1 MAESNDTID
10 PNDLDS
16 IDALLDEAE
25 LDAVEEDAQP
35 ETAELPDIPEDEQLD
50 NLPEE
55 DAPEPEPELELPQ
68 PSGGIMDNFPSPDA
82 EDTPQKAAEPEL
94 EPLLDDAEAQKPK
107 PPKETP
113 AAPLTEDG
121 AEQFMQKRAAKK
133 AQLNQ
138 DPQNKN
144 TLTVA
149 EMDAIKKLIITFSSI
164 IIALVVVAIATGVWA
179 ALATSPALDEEAKTL
194 LGDIRDGSTQSMIKS
209 ASSEEIVKKVETKLD
224 ALSFQIEELNR
235 DLLQMTPDQLA
246 AAPAKPAAPADKAEV
261 KLDLKPT
268 ETAVKAQATPPVSPA
283 TMQVTG
289 MDPELVKKMDTV
301 NSRMLST
308 QRRVNEI
315 NNRVKSLQSEYKS
328 ILRTVMKV
336 EKELLAEKVKVD
348 AETKKELAQQE
359 ADRQR
364 QEQRARE
371 RARAY
376 EYSAPTSP
384 YFDSY

>member
-25 LDAVEEDAQP
+25 LDAVEDDQP
-35 ETAELPDIPEDEQLD
+35 PESAELPDVPADEID

-55 DAPEPEPELELPQ
+55 APPEPEPEPEIPQ
-68 PSGGIMDNFPSPDA
+68 PSGGIMDNFPAPDTEEA
-82 EDTPQKAAEPEL
+82 TQKAAEPEL
-94 EPLLDDAEAQKPK
+94 EPMMDEAQPE
-107 PPKETP
+107 PPAAKP

-133 AQLNQ
+133 AQLNH
-138 DPQNKN
+138 DPQNQN

-235 DLLQMTPDQLA
+235 DLLQLTPDQLA
-246 AAPAKPAAPADKAEV
+246 AAAPVKPAAVEKTEV

-268 ETAVKAQATPPVSPA
+268 EVKTPAVSPPAQAV
-283 TMQVTG
+283 QVTG
-289 MDPELVKKMDTV
+289 FDPVLAKKMDTV
-301 NSRMLST
+301 SSRMLDT

-315 NNRVKSLQSEYKS
+315 NKRVKSLQSEYKS